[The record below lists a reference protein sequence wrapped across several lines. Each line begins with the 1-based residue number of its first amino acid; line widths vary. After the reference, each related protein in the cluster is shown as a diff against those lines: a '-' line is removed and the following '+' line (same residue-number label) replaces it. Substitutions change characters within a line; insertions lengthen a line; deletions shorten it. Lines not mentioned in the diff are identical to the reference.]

1 MMYLLIDKWS
11 ATVNISNVIKVCT
24 PTPVNEVSYY
34 HLIEINNINS
44 AEVEGIRRSVSEKR
58 IR

>member
-1 MMYLLIDKWS
+1 MCVTEMSGSQWKLALNSILAADGS
-11 ATVNISNVIKVCT
+11 F
-24 PTPVNEVSYY
+24 
-34 HLIEINNINS
+34 IEINNINS